1 MLSANYYSEIPTEAQ
16 ALINC
21 FIRETAF
28 GNHQRMAYHQIY
40 E

>member
-1 MLSANYYSEIPTEAQ
+1 MLPAKYDSEIPTEAQ
-16 ALINC
+16 VLINC

-28 GNHQRMAYHQIY
+28 GNHRRMAYHQIY